1 MKRILQSSL
10 GIPGLAV
17 AFALSAGCS
26 SDNVIGPNNQLQ
38 VTNTADDFQ
47 FQVSNLN
54 NVTQT
59 LTYNWSNTGDSANV
73 NQASSLTGGSATLTI
88 RGPTGTVLYQS
99 GLQNNGTFHSL
110 KGTTGT
116 WQIQVELSK
125 SDGALNFRVQ
135 KAP

>member
-1 MKRILQSSL
+1 MRRILQSSL
-10 GIPGLAV
+10 GIPALAV
-17 AFALSAGCS
+17 AFALSGCS
-26 SDNVIGPNNQLQ
+26 SDSVIGPNNQLQ

-110 KGTTGT
+110 KGATGT